1 MAPITCKVVD
11 ANNRGRPGVYVV
23 LECKD
28 QLHRGIA
35 TLESLTDEDGGISL
49 WFPTPSPGR
58 TDDVEPQIVDSSN
71 IPRVSLTF
79 FPHTVPSTCPGPFL
93 SIHTDLYLQGDEC
106 HGITLYLDPHPRL
119 EHSPVPVASP
129 LNKFA
134 AAAVSTQEPQQDLS
148 TPSPLLLPPPVS
160 QNSRPSPMLLNG
172 MHCHNGS
179 RGQKR
184 KAEDYPQSPNKRR

>member
-93 SIHTDLYLQGDEC
+93 SIHTDFCEHARAAARPVNPLPVAAASTSQPEQPTIADASEWYALPQWESGSETEGGRLSAITKQEALIRVAEVGQGD
-106 HGITLYLDPHPRL
+106 
-119 EHSPVPVASP
+119 S
-129 LNKFA
+129 
-134 AAAVSTQEPQQDLS
+134 
-148 TPSPLLLPPPVS
+148 
-160 QNSRPSPMLLNG
+160 
-172 MHCHNGS
+172 
-179 RGQKR
+179 
-184 KAEDYPQSPNKRR
+184 